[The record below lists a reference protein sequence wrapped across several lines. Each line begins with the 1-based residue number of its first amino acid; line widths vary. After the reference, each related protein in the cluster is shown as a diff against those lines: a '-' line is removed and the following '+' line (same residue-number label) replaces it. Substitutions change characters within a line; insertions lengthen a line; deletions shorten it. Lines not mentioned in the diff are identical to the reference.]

1 MEREKMASESR
12 SKPVRIFL
20 VFDRKDRRFRDDMIT
35 QLAVLRRNGKIDDW
49 HEYEVYP
56 GSDWQSVDNER
67 LNQAN
72 IILLFVTPDFIASDY
87 CYDVQMQ
94 QALARHN
101 AGEAHVIPILFLPT
115 LWRDLPFAHL
125 QGLPLTEQKEIK
137 AVSEWRSKYTAYVEI
152 IKGIQRVIEKIS
164 SSDTSSLPPESP
176 EEPPAKKPSPARGT
190 RRFIYNGHSAYLIDV
205 AWSPDGKYV
214 ASGGGDSTVRIWSA
228 NTGNTLYTYR
238 IQKGIPLTGLFSE
251 TWSIAWSPDSKR
263 LAFAGK
269 KAPQVWEPAIDRN
282 IATYHGHSSF
292 LPIIANMAWSP
303 DGEFIASTN
312 IGSVK
317 DQAVHIWFSENG
329 LQAVKFNVS
338 SGPTDTSPI
347 GGVAWSSDSRRIA
360 CGLHGEIRI
369 YDVRTRRHLQIYRNK
384 STYAYYSVCWTPDDK
399 RLVCSY
405 PKQAV
410 VWDVTTGN
418 ILYTYNDHTAD
429 IRDLAL
435 SPNGKYV
442 ASASNDRTVHIWETE
457 TGKRVF
463 KYEGHKDEVAAV
475 TWSPDGTQIASACKD
490 GTVHVWQA
498 I

>member
-176 EEPPAKKPSPARGT
+176 EEPPAKKLSPARGT

-238 IQKGIPLTGLFSE
+238 IQKGYRLRVFFPKPGALPGPLIVKGLHSQ
-251 TWSIAWSPDSKR
+251 A
-263 LAFAGK
+263 K
-269 KAPQVWEPAIDRN
+269 KHHRSGNPPLIGTSR
-282 IATYHGHSSF
+282 
-292 LPIIANMAWSP
+292 PI
-303 DGEFIASTN
+303 
-312 IGSVK
+312 
-317 DQAVHIWFSENG
+317 
-329 LQAVKFNVS
+329 
-338 SGPTDTSPI
+338 TDTLPSYLSLQTWP
-347 GGVAWSSDSRRIA
+347 GPLMENLSLPRI
-360 CGLHGEIRI
+360 L
-369 YDVRTRRHLQIYRNK
+369 
-384 STYAYYSVCWTPDDK
+384 
-399 RLVCSY
+399 
-405 PKQAV
+405 AV
-410 VWDVTTGN
+410 
-418 ILYTYNDHTAD
+418 
-429 IRDLAL
+429 
-435 SPNGKYV
+435 
-442 ASASNDRTVHIWETE
+442 
-457 TGKRVF
+457 
-463 KYEGHKDEVAAV
+463 
-475 TWSPDGTQIASACKD
+475 
-490 GTVHVWQA
+490 
-498 I
+498 